1 MITPPPLKSGDTLG
15 ILAPAR
21 SVNPAE
27 MEAFIRLVESWG
39 FRIRKGDH
47 LYDRQNQFAG
57 GDEERAADIQRML
70 EDPEVR
76 AIVCARGGYGSVRT
90 LQHIDFSPLE
100 KDPKWIAGFS
110 DITVFHSYLNK
121 FTGVESLHSPM
132 PLTMGSES
140 DPLNAESFRK
150 ALMGEK
156 RGYRW
161 QSHPLC
167 VEGEVEGELVGGNLS
182 VLYSLNGTVLFPDLR
197 NKILFIEEV
206 DEYLYHIDRMMMNFS
221 LSGVFNRIRALI
233 VGGFTKINDNE
244 QPYGKDHYEI
254 IHEITDHYNIPVCF
268 DFPAGHQRENRTL
281 IFGRKMRLKVEEQE
295 CVLE

>member
-1 MITPPPLKSGDTLG
+1 MITPSPLKSGDILG
-15 ILAPAR
+15 IVAPAR
-21 SVNPAE
+21 RVEPSELEV
-27 MEAFIRLVESWG
+27 FTRLVESWG
-39 FRIRKGDH
+39 YRVMKGDH
-47 LYDRQNQFAG
+47 LFDRQNQFAG
-57 GDEERAADIQRML
+57 GDEERASDIQKML
-70 EDPEVR
+70 EDPGVR

-100 KDPKWIAGFS
+100 KDPKWFAGFS

-121 FTGVESLHSPM
+121 FTGLESLHSPM
-132 PLTMGSES
+132 PLTMGMDS
-140 DPLNAESFRK
+140 DPVNAEYFRK
-150 ALMGEK
+150 ALEGEK
-156 RGYRW
+156 LKYQW

-206 DEYLYHIDRMMMNFS
+206 DEYLYHIDRMIMNLS
-221 LSGVFNRIRALI
+221 LSGVFNRIKALV

-268 DFPAGHQRENRTL
+268 DFPAGHQKENRTL

-295 CVLE
+295 CTLE